1 MYTIRNAREHEVGI
15 LADVGF
21 RSWEQVMSSIGG
33 LEDMR
38 PNARTAFLNFTRASW
53 LTVTVIEQGG
63 SLSGWAAREKL
74 DELITDF
81 WIDPSY
87 QHQGLGSVLLAA
99 LEREIVRQGLESARV
114 ETHALNEQAIG
125 FFAKHGYR
133 INWLSAAYSPK
144 LDQEVQSVGLSKVL
158 VADSVEGYGPAR

>member
-1 MYTIRNAREHEVGI
+1 RNAREYEVGI
-15 LADVGF
+15 LAEVGF
-21 RSWEQVMSSIGG
+21 RSWENAMSSIGG
-33 LEDMR
+33 LVDMR
-38 PNARTAFLNFTRASW
+38 ASARTAFLNFTSASW
-53 LTVTVIEQGG
+53 LTVTVIEHGG
-63 SLSGWAAREKL
+63 NLCGWAAREKL

-81 WIDPSY
+81 WIDPLY
-87 QHQGLGSVLLAA
+87 QHQSLGSALLAA
-99 LEREIVRQGLESARV
+99 LETEILRQGLEVARV

-158 VADSVEGYGPAR
+158 VEDSVEGYGPAR